1 MLFIIVQ
8 SWVGLV
14 LVKFESF
21 LGFLRWE
28 FLSDVQIYDDESDW
42 IHSFKIVT
50 TNEAFVWEEL
60 LRFPNRRLFCFICF
74 VLFIFI
80 FLGKILGVYGWDLGI
95 VMMTRKIIWW
105 IFDDFLTSYSYWMSA
120 LNNCRLSPMKIWE
133 KKDFFFFGYLCLV
146 AVALFFWFGGSF
158 VFGLFQFLQCSCWLF
173 FRFCWER
180 RMIAAVM
187 IKPSYSLNTALRN
200 TLWLCFKH
208 FWAALFLSLFLPLCF
223 FVISSNT
230 CVLIRNL
237 TKFSS

>member
-133 KKDFFFFGYLCLV
+133 KKDFFFWVFVSCCCCSVFLV
-146 AVALFFWFGGSF
+146 WW
-158 VFGLFQFLQCSCWLF
+158 VFC
-173 FRFCWER
+173 FRFVSVSAMLLLIVLQVLLREEDDCGRDDKTILLSQYCFEEHPV
-180 RMIAAVM
+180 IVFQALLSCSLPLSLS
-187 IKPSYSLNTALRN
+187 PS
-200 TLWLCFKH
+200 
-208 FWAALFLSLFLPLCF
+208 LFLSHQLKHLCF
-223 FVISSNT
+223 D
-230 CVLIRNL
+230 
-237 TKFSS
+237 

>member
-1 MLFIIVQ
+1 MNSKHRGIRSSFLSSLKNCEWLLRFCPSSSSVFRCIVLFIIVQ

-133 KKDFFFFGYLCLV
+133 KKDFFLGICVLL
-146 AVALFFWFGGSF
+146 L
-158 VFGLFQFLQCSCWLF
+158 L
-173 FRFCWER
+173 
-180 RMIAAVM
+180 
-187 IKPSYSLNTALRN
+187 
-200 TLWLCFKH
+200 LCFSGLVGLL
-208 FWAALFLSLFLPLCF
+208 FSVCFSFCNALVDCSSG
-223 FVISSNT
+223 FVERGGW
-230 CVLIRNL
+230 LRPWW
-237 TKFSS
+237 